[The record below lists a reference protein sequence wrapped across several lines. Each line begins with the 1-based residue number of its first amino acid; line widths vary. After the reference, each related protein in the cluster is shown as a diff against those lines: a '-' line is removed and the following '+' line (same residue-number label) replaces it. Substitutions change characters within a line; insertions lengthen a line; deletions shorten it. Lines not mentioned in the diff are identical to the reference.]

1 MDPPQLD
8 VLFPFSIL
16 RVMQSFS
23 RMQGHLPCDLGI
35 KDSLAHTEDVSLSI
49 WQETFPFPSTET
61 YKKRLQFCFMILNSH
76 RTHPCCVCVSSYDT
90 GARSLL
96 RTPAMLLFCLPT
108 LVINNSSNKCLL
120 SQGQS
125 PSVVP
130 LHSKPQTF
138 QTSLSTNQALYIRRN
153 KERPCLKGDLLN
165 VMFWPQPMDGAS
177 TDVCMCLTTHT
188 HTHTHTHTPNKLIN

>member
-1 MDPPQLD
+1 MPSSQENGKCHSHFPKVTRLLGHQRATGMMDPPQLD

-23 RMQGHLPCDLGI
+23 RTQGHLPCDLGI
-35 KDSLAHTEDVSLSI
+35 KDSLAHTEDDSLSI

-108 LVINNSSNKCLL
+108 HVINNSSNK
-120 SQGQS
+120 
-125 PSVVP
+125 SVIHP
-130 LHSKPQTF
+130 KDSLPQWPPYIPNPKPFRQ
-138 QTSLSTNQALYIRRN
+138 
-153 KERPCLKGDLLN
+153 
-165 VMFWPQPMDGAS
+165 V
-177 TDVCMCLTTHT
+177 
-188 HTHTHTHTPNKLIN
+188 